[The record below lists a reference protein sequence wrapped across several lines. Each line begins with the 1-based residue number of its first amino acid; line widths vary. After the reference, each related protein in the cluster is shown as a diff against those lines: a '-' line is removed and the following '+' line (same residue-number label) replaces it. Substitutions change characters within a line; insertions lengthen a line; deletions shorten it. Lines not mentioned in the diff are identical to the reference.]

1 MNSRW
6 IEGTDLENDVSDQSL
21 QAAIFMFVDRTAS
34 ELGDEN
40 SYFSLVWFRIAGAR
54 RLFSVFIIF
63 SLSSSFRELSFYGIG
78 RWPQAT
84 AEKDAGS
91 RKLLPLNSRRL
102 WFTAKKSGR
111 SKENEI
117 VFIAPTGEEII
128 NRKQLEQYLKSH
140 SGAPALHEFDWST
153 SVETPRRSARISEK
167 AKAVSPPEP
176 QPKKKRSRRSSSG
189 STKNNA
195 NIDAAPEEIPV
206 NKDGALEEKHNVET
220 QDANQTEDTKM
231 SEGAPAEY
239 KKKEKNPDDK
249 AIAVQDNGIVSDKID
264 KQGSEENDYEGNI
277 AKPVSDTSNIKHYD
291 DGQNIHQ
298 PVTNLFDEHQTNTGD
313 DKKSSN
319 VAEDVEIKST
329 EEKDEQQKQQN
340 FKQPVRIEAQQ
351 HLAPTLSC

>member
-6 IEGTDLENDVSDQSL
+6 IEGTYLENDVSDQSL
-21 QAAIFMFVDRTAS
+21 RAVIFTSSIGRLLNSATKILTSGLCGFISR
-34 ELGDEN
+34 ELVGC
-40 SYFSLVWFRIAGAR
+40 SR
-54 RLFSVFIIF
+54 
-63 SLSSSFRELSFYGIG
+63 SLSSSSHSLFLISGAEFLRDRKMASGDGGEGCGEQEVVAVELPAPVG
-78 RWPQAT
+78 WKKT
-84 AEKDAGS
+84 
-91 RKLLPLNSRRL
+91 
-102 WFTAKKSGR
+102 FTAKKSGR

-140 SGAPALHEFDWST
+140 SGVPALHEFDWST

-189 STKNNA
+189 PTKNNA
-195 NIDAAPEEIPV
+195 NIEAAPEETPE
-206 NKDGALEEKHNVET
+206 NKDGALEE
-220 QDANQTEDTKM
+220 ANQTEDTKM

-239 KKKEKNPDDK
+239 KNKENNPDDK
-249 AIAVQDNGIVSDKID
+249 AITVQDNGIVSDKID
-264 KQGSEENDYEGNI
+264 YEGNI
-277 AKPVSDTSNIKHYD
+277 AKPLSDT
-291 DGQNIHQ
+291 HQ
-298 PVTNLFDEHQTNTGD
+298 PVTNLFDQLQTNTGED
-313 DKKSSN
+313 NRSSN

-329 EEKDEQQKQQN
+329 EEKDEQQKPQN

>member
-21 QAAIFMFVDRTAS
+21 LAVIFTSSIGRLLNSAAKILTSGLCGLILR
-34 ELGDEN
+34 ELVGC
-40 SYFSLVWFRIAGAR
+40 SR
-54 RLFSVFIIF
+54 
-63 SLSSSFRELSFYGIG
+63 SLSSCSQSLFLISGAEFLRDRKMASGDGGEGCGEQEVVAVELPAPVG
-78 RWPQAT
+78 WKKT
-84 AEKDAGS
+84 
-91 RKLLPLNSRRL
+91 
-102 WFTAKKSGR
+102 FTAKKSVR

-189 STKNNA
+189 PTKNNP
-195 NIDAAPEEIPV
+195 NIEAAPEETPE
-206 NKDGALEEKHNVET
+206 NKDGALEE
-220 QDANQTEDTKM
+220 ANHTKM
-231 SEGAPAEY
+231 SEAAPAEY
-239 KKKEKNPDDK
+239 KNKEKNPDEK
-249 AIAVQDNGIVSDKID
+249 AITVQDNGIVSDKI
-264 KQGSEENDYEGNI
+264 DYEGNI
-277 AKPVSDTSNIKHYD
+277 AKPVSDT
-291 DGQNIHQ
+291 HQ
-298 PVTNLFDEHQTNTGD
+298 PVTNLFDELQTNTGED
-313 DKKSSN
+313 NRSSN
-319 VAEDVEIKST
+319 VAEDVEIKSA
-329 EEKDEQQKQQN
+329 EEKDELQKPQS